1 MRILA
6 ALLALFTTTAV
17 FADAIEDVRQTEL
30 AFAKAFADQDKEKFF
45 SFLTDDATFLSSFGT
60 LRGKPAVMEVWS
72 RFFSGPAAPF
82 AWAPDRVTVSHDGT
96 LASSSGPVFDP
107 DGNHSGSFQST
118 WRKQADGTWKIIF
131 DGSGPGSSTATAEEG
146 TITTPDGVKLYYR
159 KIGRGPNV
167 IIAPFDLLLF
177 DSMKQFSDIATVIT
191 YDMRNRGRSSR
202 AADMNTWS
210 MQQEV
215 QDLETVR
222 AHFKAETFV
231 PVGFS
236 YLGKMVM
243 LYAAAH
249 PERVRRII
257 QLGPLGNVHV
267 QGGIGDSPIPAADAE
282 RLQKMTQEGAL
293 EKTPR
298 EYCVAQWTA
307 LRYMLV
313 GDPKKAPR
321 VAIDEMC
328 ALENE
333 WPVNV
338 NKVFEKL
345 LSGEPRRLSEEEMK
359 KIAMPVL
366 VIHGTKDRN
375 SPYENGR
382 NWATQLPNA
391 RLITIEGAAHAMW
404 LDDPVTTYAAMRA
417 FLRGEWPLGSV
428 NVKPEPPAAPE

>member
-1 MRILA
+1 MRLTA
-6 ALLALFTTTAV
+6 TLLALFLTTSV
-17 FADAIEDVRQTEL
+17 LADAVEDVRQTEL
-30 AFAKAFADQDKEKFF
+30 AFAKAFGDRDKEKFF
-45 SFLTDDATFLSSFGT
+45 SFLADDATFLSSFST
-60 LRGKPAVMEVWS
+60 LRGKPAVVEVWS
-72 RFFSGPAAPF
+72 RYFNGPVAPF
-82 AWAPDRVTVSHDGT
+82 AWAPDRVTLSNDGT
-96 LASSSGPVFDP
+96 LGLSSGPVFDP
-107 DGNHSGSFQST
+107 DGNHTGSFQST
-118 WRKQADGTWKIIF
+118 WRKQADGKWKIIF
-131 DGSGPGSSTATAEEG
+131 DGSGPGPTTATAEEG
-146 TITTPDGVKLYYR
+146 DITTPDGVKLHYR
-159 KIGRGPNV
+159 KIGRGPLIV
-167 IIAPFDLLLF
+167 IAPFDLLLY
-177 DSMKQFSDIATVIT
+177 DSVKQFSDIATVIT

-202 AADMNTWS
+202 AADMKTWT

-243 LYAAAH
+243 LYAADH
-249 PERVRRII
+249 PQRVRRII
-257 QLGPLGNVHV
+257 QLGPLGNQHID
-267 QGGIGDSPIPAADAE
+267 GGIGDSPIPAADGE
-282 RLQKMTQEGAL
+282 RLQKMTAEGAM

-338 NKVFEKL
+338 NRVFASL
-345 LSGEPRRLSEEEMK
+345 LSGEPRRLSTEEIK
-359 KIAMPVL
+359 KIEVPVL
-366 VIHGTKDRN
+366 VIHGTRDRN

-391 RLITIEGAAHAMW
+391 RLITLEGAAHAMW
-404 LDDPVTTYAAMRA
+404 IDDPITTYAAMRA
-417 FLRGEWPLGSV
+417 FLRGEWPMGSAS
-428 NVKPEPPAAPE
+428 VKPAK

>member
-1 MRILA
+1 MRLTA
-6 ALLALFTTTAV
+6 ALLALFLTTGA

-30 AFAKAFADQDKEKFF
+30 AFAKAFADRDKEKFF
-45 SFLTDDATFLSSFGT
+45 SFLSDDATFLSSFST
-60 LRGKPAVMEVWS
+60 LRGKPAVVEVWS
-72 RFFSGPAAPF
+72 RYFNGPVAPF
-82 AWAPDRVTVSHDGT
+82 AWAPDRVTISNDGT
-96 LASSSGPVFDP
+96 LGLSSGPVFDP
-107 DGNHSGSFQST
+107 NGNHAGSFQST

-131 DGSGPGSSTATAEEG
+131 DGSGPGPSTADAEEG
-146 TITTPDGVKLYYR
+146 DITTPDGVKLHYR
-159 KIGRGPNV
+159 KIGRGPLF
-167 IIAPFDLLLF
+167 IIAPFDLLLH
-177 DSMKQFSDIATVIT
+177 DSVKQFSDIATVIT

-202 AADMNTWS
+202 AADTKSWT

-243 LYAAAH
+243 LYAADH
-249 PERVRRII
+249 PQRVRRII
-257 QLGPLGNVHV
+257 QLGPLGNRHID
-267 QGGIGDSPIPAADAE
+267 GGIGDSPIPAADAE
-282 RLQKMTQEGAL
+282 RLQKMTAEGGM

-298 EYCVAQWTA
+298 EYCVAQWNA

-313 GDPKKAPR
+313 GDPKKATR
-321 VAIDEMC
+321 VEIDEMC

-338 NKVFEKL
+338 NRVFGAL
-345 LSGEPRRLSEEEMK
+345 LSGEPRRLSEEELK
-359 KIAMPVL
+359 KIDVPVL

-391 RLITIEGAAHAMW
+391 RLITLEGAAHAMW
-404 LDDPVTTYAAMRA
+404 IDDPVTTYAAMRA

-428 NVKPEPPAAPE
+428 NVKPAPATTK